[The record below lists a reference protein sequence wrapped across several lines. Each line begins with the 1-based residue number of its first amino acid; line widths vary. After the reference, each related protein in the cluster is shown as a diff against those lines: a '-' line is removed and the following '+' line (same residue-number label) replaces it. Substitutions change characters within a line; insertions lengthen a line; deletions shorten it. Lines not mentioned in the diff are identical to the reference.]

1 MTRKQLTLS
10 WVVVVAALLLTACNP
25 IPAEPPLPASVSTSG
40 SACAELEEMARETLI
55 SAPPPPAL
63 ARFDAADRKTFA
75 GSAFG
80 YLCELSEEVGPR
92 ESTTEEELEA
102 AEFLMDRFTEFGYSP
117 EVQNFGESITGT
129 EFMGPPPGPSR
140 NIIVELPG
148 RGEGVVILGAH
159 YDTVRNSVGANDNA
173 SGTGVLLA
181 LAERLARPPWSNQA
195 VSVFPFTL
203 RFIAFG
209 SEETGLHGSW
219 HYVDQLTD
227 AELADIRVMINLDSV
242 GSGTTLSAVG
252 NPWLTR
258 HVAEAAEREGVLLT
272 IIKRWFSSGGFS
284 DNFSFANAWIP
295 TIFFSGDDI
304 SRINGPYDTIEFIN
318 PALLGDA
325 AVLVLDLLASLEDFQ
340 CGCR

>member
-1 MTRKQLTLS
+1 MTGKRFTLS
-10 WVVVVAALLLTACNP
+10 WVVVTVAALLLTACNP
-25 IPAEPPLPASVSTSG
+25 IPAEPPVPASVPTPG
-40 SACAELEEMARETLI
+40 SACAELREMAREALADA
-55 SAPPPPAL
+55 SPPPAL
-63 ARFDAADRKTFA
+63 ARFDADDRKAFA

-92 ESTTEEELEA
+92 KSASKAELEA
-102 AEFLMDRFTEFGYSP
+102 AEFLINRFTEFGYSA

-140 NIIVELPG
+140 NIILELPG

-159 YDTVRNSVGANDNA
+159 YDTTPNSVGANDNA
-173 SGTGVLLA
+173 SGMGVLLA
-181 LAERLARPPWSNQA
+181 LAEMLARPPWSNQA

-219 HYVDQLTD
+219 HYVEQLTD
-227 AELADIRVMINLDSV
+227 EEIAAIRVMINLDSV
-242 GSGTTLSAVG
+242 GSGTTLAAVG

-258 HVAEAAEREGVLLT
+258 HVSEAAEREGVLLT
-272 IIKRWFSSGGFS
+272 IIRRWFSGGFS
-284 DNFSFANAWIP
+284 DNFSFADAWVP
-295 TIFFSGDDI
+295 TIFFSGDDK
-304 SRINGPYDTIEFIN
+304 SRINSPYDTIEFIN
-318 PALLGDA
+318 PALLGDTT
-325 AVLVLDLLASLEDFQ
+325 VLVLDLLAALEDLQ